1 MESVQVESLHS
12 ECAVVFVD
20 ISGST
25 RLYEALGDEP
35 ALDRVAQV
43 LAILQDVTRE
53 SGGRVV
59 KGVGDGLMCAF
70 AVAETA
76 LGAARIMQERIESQ
90 RAMGN
95 LDLGIH
101 VGCHYGPVIENT
113 GDLYGDTVNV
123 AARVAG
129 LARVAE
135 ILTTEDTVGRLS
147 STAREHT
154 RLLDR
159 VPVKG
164 KQAALPIYEVLWQ
177 EGEDLTMLGTRFGTE
192 RATRLVLRHDGRD
205 ITMDEGGPAS
215 VTFGRDA
222 GCEIVIADRRASR
235 LHAHIERRRD
245 KFVLV
250 DHSANGTWVGMA
262 GSEEVV
268 LRREEQILGGQGVI
282 GIGQSPRNEGAAR
295 IEFECR

>member
-1 MESVQVESLHS
+1 VESVQS

-25 RLYEALGDEP
+25 QLFEALGDAP
-35 ALDRVAQV
+35 ALDRVARV
-43 LAILQDVTRE
+43 LAILQRVTEE
-53 SGGRVV
+53 SGGRVI

-70 AVAETA
+70 EAAETA
-76 LGAARIMQERIESQ
+76 LGAARAMQERIEGQ
-90 RAMGN
+90 RAIGK

-101 VGCHYGPVIENT
+101 VGCHFGPVIESS
-113 GDLYGDTVNV
+113 GELYGDTVNV

-129 LARVAE
+129 LARVAQ
-135 ILTTEDTVGRLS
+135 ILTTEDTIGRLPAE
-147 STAREHT
+147 AREQT

-164 KQAALPIYEVLWQ
+164 KQAPLPIYEVLWQ
-177 EGEDLTMLGTRFGTE
+177 EEEDLTMLGTRFGSE
-192 RATRLVLRHDGRD
+192 RPTRLVLTHDGRELA
-205 ITMDEGGPAS
+205 IEGGGSAS
-215 VTFGRDA
+215 VMLGRDA

-250 DHSANGTWVGMA
+250 DHSANGTWVGMS
-262 GSEEVV
+262 GVDEIV
-268 LRREEQILGGQGVI
+268 LRREEQILSGQGVI
-282 GIGQSPRNEGAAR
+282 GFGQSPSSEGAER
-295 IEFECR
+295 VEFACQ

>member
-1 MESVQVESLHS
+1 MESVHS
-12 ECAVVFVD
+12 QCAVVFVD

-25 RLYEALGDEP
+25 RLYEKLGDAP
-35 ALDRVAQV
+35 ALDRVAHV
-43 LAILQDVTRE
+43 LAILQRVTEE

-70 AVAETA
+70 DVVETA
-76 LGAARIMQERIESQ
+76 LGAARAMQERIEGQ
-90 RAMGN
+90 RAIGK

-101 VGCHYGPVIENT
+101 IGCHFGPVIASA

-129 LARVAE
+129 LARVAQ
-135 ILTTEDTVGRLS
+135 ILTTEDTISRLPS
-147 STAREHT
+147 AAREHT

-164 KQAALPIYEVLWQ
+164 KEAALPIYEVLWQ
-177 EGEDLTMLGTRFGTE
+177 EGEDLTMLGTRFGSGP
-192 RATRLVLRHDGRD
+192 ATRLVLRHDGRD
-205 ITMDEGGPAS
+205 LVLEDGGPAS
-215 VTFGRDA
+215 VTLGRDA
-222 GCEIVIADRRASR
+222 ACEIVIADRRASR

-250 DHSANGTWVGMA
+250 DHSANGTWVGMS
-262 GSEEVV
+262 GIDEVV
-268 LRREEQILGGQGVI
+268 LRREEQILRGQGVI
-282 GIGQSPRNEGAAR
+282 GFGQSPGNEGAER
-295 IEFECR
+295 VEFTCQ

>member
-1 MESVQVESLHS
+1 MESVQS
-12 ECAVVFVD
+12 ECVVVFVD

-25 RLYEALGDEP
+25 RLYEALGDAP
-35 ALDRVAQV
+35 ALDRVARV
-43 LAILQDVTRE
+43 LAILQRVTEE
-53 SGGRVV
+53 SGGRVI

-70 AVAETA
+70 DAAETA
-76 LGAARIMQERIESQ
+76 LGAARAMQESIEGQ
-90 RAMGN
+90 RAIGK

-101 VGCHYGPVIENT
+101 VGCHFGPVIASA

-129 LARVAE
+129 LARVAQ
-135 ILTTEDTVGRLS
+135 ILTTEDTVGRLPS
-147 STAREHT
+147 AAREHT

-177 EGEDLTMLGTRFGTE
+177 EEEDLTMLGTRFGSE
-192 RATRLVLRHDGRD
+192 RPTRLVLRHDGRD
-205 ITMDEGGPAS
+205 LAIEDGGLVS
-215 VTFGRDA
+215 VTLGRDA

-262 GSEEVV
+262 GVDEVV
-268 LRREEQILGGQGVI
+268 LRREEQILSGHGVI
-282 GIGQSPRNEGAAR
+282 GFGQSPSGEGAER
-295 IEFECR
+295 VEFACQ

>member
-1 MESVQVESLHS
+1 MQSVQSQ
-12 ECAVVFVD
+12 CAVVFVD

-25 RLYEALGDEP
+25 RLYESLGDAP
-35 ALDRVAQV
+35 ALDRVARV
-43 LAILQDVTRE
+43 LAILQSVTEE

-70 AVAETA
+70 DAAETA
-76 LGAARIMQERIESQ
+76 LGAARAMQERIEGQ
-90 RAMGN
+90 RALGN

-101 VGCHYGPVIENT
+101 VGCHYGPVIENS

-129 LARVAE
+129 LARVAQ
-135 ILTTEDTVGRLS
+135 ILTTEDTIGRLS

-177 EGEDLTMLGTRFGTE
+177 EGDDLTMLGTRFGSE
-192 RATRLVLRHDGRD
+192 RQTRLVLRHEGHDLAVE
-205 ITMDEGGPAS
+205 EGGLAS
-215 VTFGRDA
+215 VTLGRDA

-235 LHAHIERRRD
+235 LHAHIERRRN

-250 DHSANGTWVGMA
+250 DHSANGTWVGIH
-262 GSEEVV
+262 GFDEVV
-268 LRREEQILGGQGVI
+268 LRREELILSGQGVI
-282 GIGQSPRNEGAAR
+282 GFGQSPSNEGAER
-295 IEFECR
+295 VEFACQ